1 VRKFRTRSEV
11 LEPWCPVAAVR
22 RACEA
27 VPDDAWGW
35 VQLYCAIA
43 EKELTAMDG
52 SEIIAAILAI
62 FNEVTPAMNLVMSVP
77 FLTVS
82 GRSI

>member
-1 VRKFRTRSEV
+1 
-11 LEPWCPVAAVR
+11 
-22 RACEA
+22 
-27 VPDDAWGW
+27 
-35 VQLYCAIA
+35 
-43 EKELTAMDG
+43 MDG